1 MTQPLKQ
8 PDFLAQRQSV
18 NDACL
23 LLAEQGYL
31 AGTGGNLALR
41 LDSEHFAVTPSAADY
56 YTLAAEDIAVLR
68 LDTLEQ
74 VAGTM
79 APSVESGLHAT
90 LLRAKPGLHASVHTH
105 QPLASAVA
113 LLNVALP
120 LSEEADIVELGKSVE
135 IVSYA
140 PSGTGMLVRAL
151 RKRLRPDV
159 HAYLLRNHGLICGGA
174 SLRQATGLVAHI
186 EAAAARF
193 LLQRA
198 SRLPDAHPLRLIAQA
213 ALSTGSE
220 P

>member
-1 MTQPLKQ
+1 MTKQ
-8 PDFLAQRQSV
+8 TGFLAQRQSV
-18 NDACL
+18 IDACI

-41 LDSEHFAVTPSAADY
+41 LDPEHFAVTPSAADY
-56 YTLAAEDIAVLR
+56 YTLKAEDIAVLR
-68 LDTLEQ
+68 LDTLAQ
-74 VAGTM
+74 VDGTM

-120 LSEEADIVELGKSVE
+120 LTEEADVVELGKAVE
-135 IVSYA
+135 IIPYA
-140 PSGTGMLVRAL
+140 PSGTGMLVKAL
-151 RKRLRPDV
+151 RKRLRPDI

-174 SLRQATGLVAHI
+174 SLQQATELVARI
-186 EAAAARF
+186 EAAAGSF

-198 SRLPDAHPLRLIAQA
+198 GHLPDTHPLRLIAQA
-213 ALSTGSE
+213 ALSTS
-220 P
+220 PA

>member
-1 MTQPLKQ
+1 MKHE
-8 PDFLAQRQSV
+8 DFLVQRQSV
-18 NDACL
+18 IDACL

-41 LDSEHFAVTPSAADY
+41 LDNGHFAVTPSAADY
-56 YTLAAEDIAVLR
+56 YTLKAEDIAVLR
-68 LDTLEQ
+68 LDTLAQ
-74 VAGTM
+74 IDGTM
-79 APSVESGLHAT
+79 APSVESGLHAA

-120 LSEEADIVELGKSVE
+120 LTEEADIVELGKSVE

-140 PSGTGMLVRAL
+140 PSGTGMLVKAL
-151 RKRLRPDV
+151 RKRLRPDI

-174 SLRQATGLVAHI
+174 SLRQATELVARI
-186 EAAAARF
+186 EAAAGAF

-198 SRLPDAHPLRLIAQA
+198 AQLPESHPLRLIAQA
-213 ALSTGSE
+213 ALSTS
-220 P
+220 PA